1 MRKTNEL
8 HDQSQESGEGGT
20 SFCFSKLGLLPLLC
34 GHGEGLLVLCL
45 VLSGLAGSWP
55 YLPLLVSK
63 LWVAFDPLFWSDW
76 EALRGLWRK
85 FDSCGVVCI
94 IYQPW

>member
-1 MRKTNEL
+1 MSCTIDHKTQAKVEL
-8 HDQSQESGEGGT
+8 LLVSQS
-20 SFCFSKLGLLPLLC
+20 LGLLPLLC

-45 VLSGLAGSWP
+45 VLSDLAGSWP
-55 YLPLLVSK
+55 YLALLVPK